1 MASVIIMTHGA
12 LCGPPA
18 GLRREWGCESVEYG
32 FQEGAMNAIQVRT
45 ETGAV
50 NIRTYLTKYDVLV
63 IERALEA
70 VREMPGAEITF
81 LDEKTSYIFREGS
94 YLPVNMECIIR
105 VDNGEYYAHVAECG
119 RDEFS
124 LHGLKYRLSIIALEN
139 GSLDTARAIVEKV
152 RAASRRVVPETF
164 VSMEHFFSFV
174 GETVEIHITKL
185 SETLM
190 LSGLRAVASMFH
202 DCIVRGEITY
212 ESSQQYPS
220 KTMRLQV
227 RGGRYLYIEV
237 NKFTVYEKD
246 GIQFAC
252 GIREEMLIG
261 KTVFFLT
268 LFVATEHARL
278 LQEIFDEAFEERMY
292 EGVEIRGGKFT
303 GDHTIISLERHFSFE
318 DMVIDESIR
327 EQIRKEIFGFF
338 EMEPLYR
345 KAEIPFKRGVALFGP
360 PGTGKT
366 MLSKIIVSNFEQTVI
381 WVKAGD
387 VSTPED
393 IDRIFRLARMGCPS
407 IVILEDIDF
416 YTQDRNN
423 GGGDRI
429 GIATLMSHLD
439 GLEENDGILV
449 IITTNRIEV
458 IEKAIVER
466 PGRID
471 TRIFLGE
478 LGREKISELLEAKLG
493 SFEREFGSFKEVV
506 PEFIVMTGAVTV
518 ELSTLIL
525 RNAMR
530 EAGSVSDDIVITREA
545 VKKAFKE
552 TERLQ
557 KKTRLGFRG

>member
-1 MASVIIMTHGA
+1 
-12 LCGPPA
+12 
-18 GLRREWGCESVEYG
+18 
-32 FQEGAMNAIQVRT
+32 MNTIQAVST
-45 ETGAV
+45 TGSV
-50 NIRTYLTKYDVLV
+50 NIRTYLSKYNVLV
-63 IERALEA
+63 IQQALEA
-70 VREMPGAEITF
+70 LREVPGCGVTF
-81 LDEKTSYIFREGS
+81 LNDKTTFMFGGDS
-94 YLPVNMECIIR
+94 YLPVNLECIIC
-105 VDNGEYYAHVAECG
+105 VNGGEYYARVSECSQ
-119 RDEFS
+119 DEYVFY
-124 LHGLKYRLSIIALEN
+124 GLKYRLSITAVEN
-139 GSLDTARAIVEKV
+139 GCPDSARWIVEKV
-152 RAASRRVVPETF
+152 KGILSHTVPDTF
-164 VSMEHFFSFV
+164 MSMEHFFAYI
-174 GETVEIHITKL
+174 GEAAAINITRL
-185 SETLM
+185 SDTMM
-190 LSGLRAVASMFH
+190 LSALRAVETMFH
-202 DCIVRGEITY
+202 DYTVRGEVVY
-212 ESSQQYPS
+212 ENTTNGKAP
-220 KTMRLQV
+220 KTLRLQV
-227 RGGRYLYIEV
+227 RGGKYLYIKI
-237 NKFTVYEKD
+237 NRFTVYEKD
-246 GIQFAC
+246 GLLFAC
-252 GIREEMLIG
+252 GIREVDNLSGPM
-261 KTVFFLT
+261 FFMT
-268 LFVATEHARL
+268 LFTANEHSHQ
-278 LQEIFDEAFEERMY
+278 LQEIFDGSFEQRMY

-303 GDHTIISLERHFSFE
+303 GDHTIISLERHFNFE

-345 KAEIPFKRGVALFGP
+345 KAGIPFKRGVALFGP

-393 IDRIFRLARMGCPS
+393 IDRIFRLARMGRPS
-407 IVILEDIDF
+407 VVILEDIDF

-493 SFEREFGSFKEVV
+493 SFEREFGYFKEVV

-530 EAGSVSDDIVITREA
+530 EAGSVSDDIVITRES
-545 VKKAFKE
+545 VTRAFKE